1 MKKSLAL
8 SLLVFASIL
17 LFAAFDP
24 TVFVEATIGE
34 PDTLDPHLAYDTAS
48 GEVLYNIYENL
59 IA

>member
-8 SLLVFASIL
+8 LLLVFTSFL
-17 LFAAFDP
+17 VLAAFDP